1 MVFLISRASCYG
13 LLYLYNILYKC
24 INLLMVTLSSV
35 LLLHSSLYQYVFEP
49 FITLVC
55 SDFQGPYFLNSRR
68 LRVCDDPY
76 QYIAAVGGELFK
88 VA

>member
-1 MVFLISRASCYG
+1 
-13 LLYLYNILYKC
+13 
-24 INLLMVTLSSV
+24 
-35 LLLHSSLYQYVFEP
+35 LHSSLYAYQYVFEP